1 MGVARKGM
9 LLAAL
14 AMVAVGG
21 AGCQNKLADEN
32 KQLWAQNRELQARY
46 NDAANQ
52 PKADPN
58 QVNALQGEIAAR
70 DAKIAELEQ
79 QLRAP
84 TTGQAPD
91 PQLAGIE
98 TSFDQATGNMTVN
111 IPGDV
116 LFDAGRASLKDSSQA
131 TLAKIADAIKRD
143 YPGKHVFVDGH
154 TDSDPIAKTKGMWSD
169 NLDLS
174 AERARS
180 VAKFLTSRGGL
191 PAKDVDT
198 RAFGSTQPKK
208 TKEASRRVEIV
219 VATR

>member
-1 MGVARKGM
+1 MGVVRKGM
-9 LLAAL
+9 LVAAL
-14 AMVAVGG
+14 ALVAAVGT
-21 AGCQNKLADEN
+21 GCQNKLAEEN

-46 NDAANQ
+46 GEAANQ

-84 TTGQAPD
+84 ATGQAAD

-98 TSFDQATGNMTVN
+98 TSFDQQTGNMTVN

-116 LFDAGRASLKDSSQA
+116 LFDAGRASLKESSKA
-131 TLAKIADAIKRD
+131 TLNKIVGAIKKD
-143 YPGKHVFVDGH
+143 YPGKRVFVVGH
-154 TDSDPIAKTKGMWSD
+154 TDPDPIAKTKGMWQD

-174 AERARS
+174 AERARA
-180 VAKFLTSRGGL
+180 VAKYLTGQGL
-191 PAKDVDT
+191 DPRSVDT
-198 RAFGSTQPKK
+198 RAYGSTEPKK